1 MKSIQMKI
9 IFTPILLL
17 LFINFNYAQVKEWA
31 NLKKYQA
38 ENQSV
43 KPMKN
48 AVVLMGDS
56 ITEFWKTNSPDF
68 FANYP
73 LIDRGISGQTT
84 SQMVVRFEQDVIA
97 LKPKTVVILAGI
109 NDIAENTGPITL
121 EAVFDNIEI
130 MVNKAK
136 SHKIKPILCSVLPA
150 NKFWWNSKI
159 YPADKVIALNKMIK
173 AYALKNKITYV
184 DYYSVM
190 VDTDKGL
197 QFQYGEDGVH
207 PNSTG
212 YKIMERLLLKA
223 LY

>member
-68 FANYP
+68 FANYLMKIIIP
-73 LIDRGISGQTT
+73 S
-84 SQMVVRFEQDVIA
+84 VF
-97 LKPKTVVILAGI
+97 VILG
-109 NDIAENTGPITL
+109 
-121 EAVFDNIEI
+121 VFQ
-130 MVNKAK
+130 AF
-136 SHKIKPILCSVLPA
+136 
-150 NKFWWNSKI
+150 KFHRK
-159 YPADKVIALNKMIK
+159 Y
-173 AYALKNKITYV
+173 
-184 DYYSVM
+184 
-190 VDTDKGL
+190 
-197 QFQYGEDGVH
+197 F
-207 PNSTG
+207 
-212 YKIMERLLLKA
+212 R
-223 LY
+223 

>member
-207 PNSTG
+207 PNPTG